1 MPRPKTTQDR
11 IEQIYP
17 DIAGD
22 IRFNAVKLIKRCI
35 KDAETGCWN
44 VVRGAMHRQGYG
56 FVGAY
61 RIADQKH
68 IMTTAHRAIKKL
80 ELKRA
85 LTRNEEVYHKCSN
98 MRCCNPD
105 HLLTG
110 SHSDTMTNMVTND
123 RHAKTRP
130 HSKGNKHHYQKRQ
143 YKYTIA
149 EKLFFRY
156 ATTEEVVAKYP
167 NIPRQRASKLCWSA
181 RRNDHSWLDDY
192 LPGGPKEHADK

>member
-1 MPRPKTTQDR
+1 MPRPRTTQER

-22 IRFNAVKLIKRCI
+22 IRFNAQKLVKRCI
-35 KDAETGCWN
+35 KDANTGCWN

-56 FVGAY
+56 MVGAY
-61 RIADQKH
+61 RITDDKH

-80 ELKRA
+80 ELKTA
-85 LTRNEEVYHKCSN
+85 LPRNQEVYHKCSN

-110 SHSDTMTNMVTND
+110 SHRDVMTHMVAND

-130 HSKGNKHHYQKRQ
+130 HGNKNHGQKRQ
-143 YKYTIA
+143 YKYSIA

-156 ATTEEVVAKYP
+156 ATTAEIVARYP
-167 NIPRQRASKLCWSA
+167 AMPRQRANKLSWSA
-181 RRNDHSWLDDY
+181 RRTDHSWLDDY
-192 LPGGPKEHADK
+192 LPGGPQAGQDK